1 MGMFMNLKIAI
12 VACIILLAI
21 GLPAFAHHGN
31 AEFDLT
37 QSLTLKATITDFV
50 WSNPHSEIFFDV
62 KDTDGKLTRWSC
74 EAVQPALLHRAGW
87 TKDSLKPGDQVTIVL
102 HPAKNGKP
110 IGYLQKVV
118 LANGDELRL
127 GSL

>member
-1 MGMFMNLKIAI
+1 MFTNLKIAI
-12 VACIILLAI
+12 VTCVLVLAI

-37 QSLTLKATITDFV
+37 QSLTLKATVTDFV

-62 KDTDGKLTRWSC
+62 KETDGKLTRWSC

>member
-1 MGMFMNLKIAI
+1 MKFKTAI
-12 VACIILLAI
+12 IIPIILLAI
-21 GLPAFAHHGN
+21 GLPVFAHHGN

-37 QSLTLKATITDFV
+37 QSLSLKATITDFV

-62 KDTDGKLTRWSC
+62 KDADGKVTRWGC

-118 LANGDELRL
+118 LADGEELRI

>member
-1 MGMFMNLKIAI
+1 MFTDLKIAI
-12 VACIILLAI
+12 VTCVIVFAI

-37 QSLTLKATITDFV
+37 QSLTLKATIADFV

-62 KDTDGKLTRWSC
+62 KEGDGKLTRWSC

>member
-1 MGMFMNLKIAI
+1 MKLKITI
-12 VACIILLAI
+12 VTSIILLAM

-37 QSLTLKATITDFV
+37 QSLSLKATITDFI

-62 KDTDGKLTRWSC
+62 KDADGKVTRWGC
-74 EAVQPALLHRAGW
+74 EAVQPALLRRAGW
-87 TKDSLKPGDQVTIVL
+87 TKDSLKAGDQVTIVL

-118 LANGDELRL
+118 LANGDELKI